1 MRLVI
6 DSSVAFKW
14 VVPEADSDSALRL
27 RDDFL
32 SGTHELIAPS
42 IFPIELAHAL
52 TRAERQARVSNTQ
65 ALRLLTDVLQLGLD
79 LHESL
84 TLLPRAVELSSS
96 MRIGV
101 YDCLYVALAE
111 RESCELVTADSRLV
125 NVLQPALPFILPLAA
140 VP

>member
-1 MRLVI
+1 MKLVI

-14 VVPEADSDSALRL
+14 VVLEVDSDSALRL
-27 RDDFL
+27 RDDFV
-32 SGTHELIAPS
+32 SGSHELIAPS

-52 TRAERQARVSNTQ
+52 TRAERQARVNHRQ
-65 ALRLLTDVLQLGLD
+65 ALVLLTEVLQLGLD

-84 TLLPRAVELSSS
+84 ALLPRAVELSSS

-125 NVLQPALPFILPLAA
+125 NVLQPTLPFILPLAA
-140 VP
+140 LP